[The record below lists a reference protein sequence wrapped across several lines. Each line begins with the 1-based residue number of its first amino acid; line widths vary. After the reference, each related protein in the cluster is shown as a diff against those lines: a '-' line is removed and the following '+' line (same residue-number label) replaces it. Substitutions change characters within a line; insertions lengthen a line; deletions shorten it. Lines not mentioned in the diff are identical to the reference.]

1 MKHYISYLRVSTD
14 KQGEHGHGINAQRQ
28 AIGNYL
34 AIQGGELLGEF
45 VEVESGKRNDRPEL
59 LKAISRCQV
68 SRATLIIAK
77 LDRLSRNVAF
87 IANLMDSGIDFVA
100 CDNPYAT
107 RLTIHILAAI
117 AEHEREMISRR
128 TKEALAAAKAKGVVL
143 GGARGTII
151 TDRMRRASVAVRQQ
165 ASMAYLTSVMP
176 TISYLRANGHSLGA
190 TARKLNNMHI
200 YTVRGG
206 QWTATAVKRVLE
218 KNCYSISTNPLLSH
232 NLIE

>member
-1 MKHYISYLRVSTD
+1 MKHYVSYLRVSTD
-14 KQGEHGHGINAQRQ
+14 KQGEHGHGISAQRQ
-28 AIGNYL
+28 AISSYL
-34 AIQGGELLGEF
+34 AIQGGEVLGEF

-59 LKAISRCQV
+59 LNAIRRCQV

-128 TKEALAAAKAKGVVL
+128 TKEALAAAKAKGVIL
-143 GGARGTII
+143 GGFRGTII
-151 TDRMRRASVAVRQQ
+151 TDRMRHDSVAVRQQ
-165 ASMAYLTSVMP
+165 KSTTYLTSVLPM
-176 TISYLRANGHSLGA
+176 ISQLRATGHSLGA
-190 TARKLNNMHI
+190 TARKLNTMHI

-206 QWTATAVKRVLE
+206 HWTATAVKRVLE
-218 KNCYSISTNPLLSH
+218 KA
-232 NLIE
+232 

>member
-1 MKHYISYLRVSTD
+1 MKRYIAYLRVSTD
-14 KQGEHGHGINAQRQ
+14 KQGEHGHGIHAQRQ

-34 AIQGGELLGEF
+34 GVQGGELLEEY
-45 VEVESGKRNDRPEL
+45 VEIESGKKDDRPAL
-59 LKAISRCQV
+59 QQAISRCKM

-77 LDRLSRNVAF
+77 LDRLSRNLAF
-87 IANLMDSGIDFVA
+87 IANLMDAGIDFIA

-143 GGARGTII
+143 GGARGAVI
-151 TDRMRRASVAVRQQ
+151 TDRMRQASVAARQQ
-165 ASMAYLTSVMP
+165 KGMVYLTSVLP
-176 TISYLRANGHSLGA
+176 TISQLRATGHSLGA
-190 TARKLNNMHI
+190 TARQLNNMHI

-206 QWTATAVKRVLE
+206 QWTATSVRRALKKRRLSE
-218 KNCYSISTNPLLSH
+218 ICESTRV
-232 NLIE
+232 

>member
-1 MKHYISYLRVSTD
+1 MKRFISYLRVSTD

-28 AIGNYL
+28 AISNYI
-34 AIQGGELLGEF
+34 AAQGGDLLEEY

-59 LKAISRCQV
+59 HKAISRCQV

-87 IANLMDSGIDFVA
+87 IANLMDAGIDFVA
-100 CDNPYAT
+100 CDNPFAT

-128 TKEALAAAKAKGVVL
+128 TREALAAAKANGKVL
-143 GGARGTII
+143 GGYRGGCINDTMRKESIAI
-151 TDRMRRASVAVRQQ
+151 RRAKSDVYRDRV
-165 ASMAYLTSVMP
+165 LP
-176 TISYLRANGHSLGA
+176 TISDLQEKGLSLSE
-190 TARKLNNMHI
+190 TARKLNEMQI

-206 QWTATAVKRVLE
+206 QWTATAIKRMMG
-218 KNCYSISTNPLLSH
+218 
-232 NLIE
+232 